1 MQIIAYGADTASANP
16 EKTLQIANDAD
27 IHALVASGALEGVE
41 LVELNFPKFT
51 DGRAYT
57 QAVLLRRRHRFAGD
71 IRATGDVLIDQL
83 VQMQRTGFSSA
94 VLKAGVDAGDAQRQ
108 FERFQGFYQ
117 ADAVQTKPI
126 FALEP

>member
-1 MQIIAYGADTASANP
+1 MNFQILAASSHTPLTDSDTSVVA
-16 EKTLQIANDAD
+16 LANDAN
-27 IHALVASGALEGVE
+27 ALELPLDGVTRID
-41 LVELNFPKFT
+41 LHFPNFT
-51 DGRAYT
+51 DGRAFS
-57 QAVLLRRRHRFAGD
+57 QAYLLRRRRGFAGD

-94 VLKAGVDAGDAQRQ
+94 VLKAGVDAADAQRQ